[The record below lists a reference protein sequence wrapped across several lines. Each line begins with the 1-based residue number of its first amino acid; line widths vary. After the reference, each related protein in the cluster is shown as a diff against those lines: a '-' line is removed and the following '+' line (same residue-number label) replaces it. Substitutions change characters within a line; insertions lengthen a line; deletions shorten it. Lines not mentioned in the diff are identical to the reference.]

1 MVNIFRKTFQVS
13 QCEDYVEDECKV
25 EVKDVCNEY
34 TDTKWVWFMEIQF
47 HAKIKFICIFL
58 RCEKVPRRQCKT
70 TYKNDCQ
77 TKEKCEMV
85 DHQKCKASPKKVCKN
100 VKVSKYT

>member
-34 TDTKWVWFMEIQF
+34 IDTK
-47 HAKIKFICIFL
+47 
-58 RCEKVPRRQCKT
+58 
-70 TYKNDCQ
+70 
-77 TKEKCEMV
+77 
-85 DHQKCKASPKKVCKN
+85 
-100 VKVSKYT
+100 